1 MHRKWQLWSI
11 SSRKWLWIL
20 VVIGIVAALPVAY
33 DRWKTETSSNHVEL
47 VFDYRDLVDVA
58 AYQAHPQ
65 DYINQ
70 QLDRLQAAGVGS
82 MAVFESTLNEFQQTK
97 RITLYNS
104 SDIAKVNNEV
114 PPANDNLT
122 YVVFANEEYADQ
134 LSPIIDGTFRRLG
147 IDVTSWTFQDR
158 RALIIDT
165 PVENAVLKPMQSDP
179 ITLEM
184 LHNKGFTI
192 VPRLGDSLPYNE
204 ASVEQM
210 LTYYESLGVKRILF
224 EGISVKGFNDQEEM
238 KSLNSFGRL
247 LKEHDIGISAI
258 ENLKKPQLGFN
269 KLAYI
274 IDYDVVRLYSLS
286 EGDANRTV
294 DVIADRLAL
303 ASKDRNIRMFYL
315 NAAPSRNMLK
325 ASITDPLDN
334 LIDSLQEPGN
344 AISKMESNG
353 FTLGQA
359 TAFDIQDSSLQHYL
373 KLIVVLG
380 AVAFIALM
388 VSYFLPILTIPAFV
402 FGMIGS
408 AGLYVLKPVLFE
420 QGLALLVAIS
430 APTIAMVL
438 AVRKINEVNK
448 SAIDMKLR
456 RRVTHTLVLYIKTSI
471 LSLCAVPFVIA
482 LLNNVT
488 YQLVLEQFR
497 GVSLLHFAPIALTGV
512 YVLLY
517 RGGQIVTSMRK
528 LLHVRITILG
538 VIVAGIIGVI
548 GMYYLSRT
556 GNSGNVTPLEMSFRS
571 LMENTFGVRP
581 RNKEFLLGHPLFI
594 LGAFLAFKYRNVI
607 FVMIV
612 ASIGQLSIVDTFAH
626 IHTPMMLSV
635 VRDVIGLGLGL
646 IIGLVAVAVWQIAEG
661 CWKRWSPLLRQ

>member
-1 MHRKWQLWSI
+1 MHRKWQRWSI
-11 SSRKWLWIL
+11 TSRKWLWIL

-33 DRWKTETSSNHVEL
+33 DRWKTETSSNQVEL

-70 QLDRLQAAGVGS
+70 QLDRLQAAGIGS
-82 MAVFESTLNEFQQTK
+82 MAMFESTLNEFQQT
-97 RITLYNS
+97 RRLTLYNS
-104 SDIAKVNNEV
+104 NEMAKLNKEV

-122 YVVFANEEYADQ
+122 YVVFSNEETADK
-134 LSPIIDGTFRRLG
+134 LSPIIDGTFSGLG
-147 IDVTSWTFQDR
+147 IDVTSWTFQGR

-165 PVENAVLKPMQSDP
+165 PVENAVLKSMQSDP
-179 ITLEM
+179 ITIET

-192 VPRLGDSLPYNE
+192 VPRMGDSMPYDE
-204 ASVEQM
+204 ASMER
-210 LTYYESLGVKRILF
+210 LLSYYESLGVKRILF
-224 EGISVKGFNDQEEM
+224 EGVSVKGFNDQEEM
-238 KSLNSFGRL
+238 KSLDSFGRL
-247 LKEHDIGISAI
+247 LKEHGIGISAI

-286 EGDANRTV
+286 EADANLSV

-315 NAAPSRNMLK
+315 NAAPTRNTLK

-334 LIDSLQEPGN
+334 LIDSLQEPGH

-353 FTLGQA
+353 FTMGQA
-359 TAFDIQDSSLQHYL
+359 TAFTVYDSTLQHYL

-380 AVAFIALM
+380 GLAFIALM
-388 VSYFLPILTIPAFV
+388 VSCFLPILTIPAFV
-402 FGMIGS
+402 LGLIGS
-408 AGLYVLKPVLFE
+408 AGLYVLRPTLFE
-420 QGLALLVAIS
+420 QALALLVAIS
-430 APTIAMVL
+430 APTIAMIL
-438 AVRKINEVNK
+438 AIRKINEVNK
-448 SAIDMKLR
+448 STLDMKNSR
-456 RRVTHTLVLYIKTSI
+456 RLTHTLVLYIKTSI

-497 GVSLLHFAPIALTGV
+497 GVSLLHFAPIILTGI

-517 RGGQIVTSMRK
+517 RGGQIVNDMRK
-528 LLHVRITILG
+528 LLHVRITVLG
-538 VIVAGIIGVI
+538 VVVAGIIGVI

-556 GNSGNVTPLEMSFRS
+556 GNAGSVTPLEMSFRS
-571 LMENTFGVRP
+571 IMEDTFGVRP
-581 RNKEFLLGHPLFI
+581 RNKEFLMAHPLFI
-594 LGAFLAFKYRNVI
+594 LGAFMAFKYRNAI
-607 FVMIV
+607 FVMII

-626 IHTPMMLSV
+626 IHTPMMLSL
-635 VRDVIGLGLGL
+635 VRGLLGLGLGL
-646 IIGLVAVAVWQIAEG
+646 VIGLVAVAAWQIAEG
-661 CWKRWSPLLRQ
+661 CWKRWSPLLRR